1 MNEMMMQQALEQ
13 AADAGR
19 GGDTVLAH
27 MTIGEVVIPVPMMQD
42 PEVAQI
48 IQSIF
53 EAYGENIGEFTVGD
67 QANKIN
73 PETGYPEFGVFS
85 RIWKGA
91 KKVFKKIAPIAL
103 PILGSMIPGV
113 GTALGAALGGAAG
126 GLVSGGGLKGAL
138 TGGAL
143 GGIGGYLSGGASGLL
158 GHAAGTPLSTVT
170 GNAALQGPT
179 QGTGIMGALT
189 GGGLSSLTSG
199 GGGLSNLSSLARIG
213 GSIYGDNQESDAEKR
228 ARDAMLGATTQAKNA
243 IAPYSQ
249 MGLKA
254 QQQLSD
260 NLTQGFDPGDLTSDP
275 SYQFR
280 LNEGMKQRERA
291 LAASGMGQSGAAIKE
306 AEQYGQD
313 FASQE
318 YSNAYDRWLAKNNQ
332 LSGVAGTGYNAAGST
347 GALDLN
353 KGSTL
358 ADYEATQA
366 ARKQKT
372 LASIL
377 AGLGL

>member
-1 MNEMMMQQALEQ
+1 MDEMMMQQALGQ

-27 MTIGEVVIPVPMMQD
+27 MTIGEVVIPAPMMQD
-42 PEVAQI
+42 PEVAQV
-48 IQSIF
+48 IQAIF
-53 EAYGENIGEFTVGD
+53 EAYGENLGEFTVGD

-73 PETGYPEFGVFS
+73 PETGYPEFGFFKS
-85 RIWKGA
+85 I
-91 KKVFKKIAPIAL
+91 KKFFKKIAPIAL

-170 GNAALQGPT
+170 GNAALQGAT
-179 QGTGIMGALT
+179 QGTGMMGALT

-213 GSIYGDNQESDAEKR
+213 GSIYGDDQESDVEKR
-228 ARDAMLGATTQAKNA
+228 ARDAMLGSTTQAKNA

-249 MGLKA
+249 MGLQA

-291 LAASGMGQSGAAIKE
+291 LAASGMGQSGAAVKE
-306 AEQYGQD
+306 AEQYGQG

-318 YSNAYDRWLAKNNQ
+318 YSNAYDRWLAQNNQ
-332 LSGVAGTGYNAAGST
+332 LSGVAGRGYNAAGST

-353 KGSTL
+353 SGNVNASYALT
-358 ADYEATQA
+358 A
-366 ARKQKT
+366 AERKNKT